1 MYRALVV
8 EDEPSEAQRLS
19 DYLRRYGDAHGEAFH
34 ITWIKSA
41 MEMLSDKGRYD
52 LILLDIDLPGISG
65 MEAAQLMRV
74 YDETTPIIFVTNL
87 AKYAVKGY
95 EVGAMGFIVKPITWG
110 NLSMNLD
117 RALRVIKQNSGRSV
131 MVPTEE
137 GVRVVPFS
145 SIVYIEVN
153 GHKLTYHLESGEQL
167 ETRGTLGQVEEDLSG
182 APAIRVAKSCL
193 ANMDKISFIRPSA
206 LQMVTGEQLHVS
218 RTRKREVMDAVTDYL
233 GGHR

>member
-1 MYRALVV
+1 MYRALIV
-8 EDEPSEAQRLS
+8 EDEPTEARRLT
-19 DYLRRYGDAHGEAFH
+19 DYLRRYGDAHAEAFQ
-34 ITWIKSA
+34 ITWLKSA

-74 YDETTPIIFVTNL
+74 YDEATPIIFVTNL

-95 EVGAMGFIVKPITWG
+95 EVGATGFIVKPVTWG

-131 MVPTEE
+131 MVSTED

-153 GHKLTYHLESGEQL
+153 GHKLTYHLESGEQI
-167 ETRGTLGQVEEDLSG
+167 ETRGTVFIIFANLGEIV
-182 APAIRVAKSCL
+182 K
-193 ANMDKISFIRPSA
+193 N
-206 LQMVTGEQLHVS
+206 
-218 RTRKREVMDAVTDYL
+218 
-233 GGHR
+233 